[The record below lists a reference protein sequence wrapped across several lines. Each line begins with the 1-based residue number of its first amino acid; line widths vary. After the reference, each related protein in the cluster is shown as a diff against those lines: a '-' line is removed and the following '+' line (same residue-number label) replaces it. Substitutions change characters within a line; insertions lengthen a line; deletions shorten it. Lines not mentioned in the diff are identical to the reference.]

1 MSKREPVYYFV
12 AVDVTAEK
20 VDDFSGRLFALGA
33 EGIEERDEFTIEKGE
48 GGKITLV
55 ASYPTHALATAAC
68 QAMPKLVKARIQ
80 ELVGDAWRDAWKA
93 YFKPFLLCPEFWIS
107 PPWEKFS
114 APAGHRCLVLEPGRA
129 FGTGLHESTAL
140 VAQILYRRRADLAGK
155 AVLDVGMGSGIL
167 ALVALKLG
175 AGSARG
181 VDVDPDVV
189 EVARENA
196 QRNDLASQCH
206 FDAAPL
212 KKLTESFPIVVANIE
227 ADVLIAMRKELL
239 KHVMPGGLLVLSGI
253 LETRMEDVKA
263 AFLPHAKLA
272 HALAK
277 KEWVG
282 LAFENV
288 PPDTSERPA
297 PSSVPPR
304 KLGSGRPNVGSATP
318 NANPG
323 RPNANPARADGNPGR
338 PDAKP
343 GRPNA
348 NPRRPDGNP
357 GRPDAKPGRPNPKP
371 GRSDVGSPGAKP
383 GSAPSKSAP
392 AKRKPAPPKRKS
404 APAKQKP
411 APAKRKPAPAKRK
424 PAPAKRKPAPAK
436 RKPAPAKRKPAPA
449 KRKPAP
455 AKQKPAPAKKR

>member
-1 MSKREPVYYFV
+1 
-12 AVDVTAEK
+12 
-20 VDDFSGRLFALGA
+20 
-33 EGIEERDEFTIEKGE
+33 
-48 GGKITLV
+48 
-55 ASYPTHALATAAC
+55 
-68 QAMPKLVKARIQ
+68 
-80 ELVGDAWRDAWKA
+80 
-93 YFKPFLLCPEFWIS
+93 LLCPEFWIS

-212 KKLTESFPIVVANIE
+212 KKLTDSFPIVVANIE

-239 KHVMPGGLLVLSGI
+239 KHVIPGGLLVLSGI

-288 PPDTSERPA
+288 PPDTRERPA

-304 KLGSGRPNVGSATP
+304 KLGSARPNIGSARP

-338 PDAKP
+338 PNAKPARADGSP

-348 NPRRPDGNP
+348 KP
-357 GRPDAKPGRPNPKP
+357 GRPDAKPGRPDAKP
-371 GRSDVGSPGAKP
+371 GRPDAKPGRLDVGSAGSNVGSPGTTR

-392 AKRKPAPPKRKS
+392 AKRKPAPAKRKS
-404 APAKQKP
+404 APAQRKS
-411 APAKRKPAPAKRK
+411 APAQRKSAS
-424 PAPAKRKPAPAK
+424 
-436 RKPAPAKRKPAPA
+436 
-449 KRKPAP
+449 
-455 AKQKPAPAKKR
+455 AKKR